1 MIVSDSRNVSG
12 VLAAT
17 PPWAWAVLAMLS
29 IQLGSALAITLFPS
43 VGPAGT
49 AWLRLS
55 LGAVVLI
62 LVARPRW
69 RSIRREHVPAL
80 LGLGLGT
87 GVMTT
92 AFLTALQTLPLGTAV
107 AIEFLGPLAVA
118 AITGKTLRAALWP
131 ILALGGV
138 VLMTEPWSGS
148 FDAVGIGF
156 ALLAGAGWGCYIWFS
171 QNVGDKFSG
180 VQGLAISLPI
190 AALVAAVFGVPQAW
204 GNVTLPVV
212 LVLLVLTMLT
222 PVLPFSLEMLA
233 LKRMNKRAFGTL
245 MAGGPAI
252 ALVIGMIVLVQIP
265 GLLEVLGMALV
276 IVAGVATQRV
286 GGRNSPVVSDIPA
299 PLRGDD
305 ELENDS
311 TL

>member
-1 MIVSDSRNVSG
+1 MSDRRTPGG
-12 VLAAT
+12 VLSHT
-17 PPWAWAVLAMLS
+17 PPWTWAVLAMLS
-29 IQLGSALAITLFPS
+29 IQLGSALAITLFS
-43 VGPAGT
+43 SIGPAGT

-55 LGAVVLI
+55 LGAVILI

-118 AITGKTLRAALWP
+118 ALTGRTLRAALWP
-131 ILALGGV
+131 IVALGGV

-156 ALLAGAGWGCYIWFS
+156 ALLAAVGWGFYIWFS

-180 VQGLAISLPI
+180 VQGLAMSLPI
-190 AALVAAVFGVPQAW
+190 AALVAAIFGVPQAW
-204 GNVTLPVV
+204 GSITLPVV
-212 LVLLVLTMLT
+212 LVLLVLTLLT
-222 PVLPFSLEMLA
+222 PVVPFSLEMLA

-245 MAGGPAI
+245 MAVGPAI
-252 ALVIGMIVLVQIP
+252 ALAIGVVVLGQIP
-265 GLLEVLGMALV
+265 GFLEVVGIALV
-276 IVAGVATQRV
+276 ILAGIATQRV
-286 GGRNSPVVSDIPA
+286 AGRGGMVVSDIPA
-299 PLRGDD
+299 PLLSPEESEAPAED
-305 ELENDS
+305 
-311 TL
+311 